1 MNLDEKIAKVKK
13 VLASPGIMVKVQIL
27 AREAGLSV
35 EENTEY
41 VKLLRDMHRICMTFE
56 TQRAMRVKGYSE
68 EDIIRLTEAIE

>member
-1 MNLDEKIAKVKK
+1 MT
-13 VLASPGIMVKVQIL
+13 KVQLL

-41 VKLLRDMHRICMTFE
+41 VQLLMDMHKICMTLQ

-68 EDIIRLTEAIE
+68 EDISRLTEAIQ

>member
-1 MNLDEKIAKVKK
+1 MNLDEKITKVKK
-13 VLASPGIMVKVQIL
+13 VIASPGITVKVQVL

-41 VKLLRDMHRICMTFE
+41 VKLLMDMHKICMIFE
-56 TQRAMRVKGYSE
+56 TQRAMRAKGYSE